1 MYVNFITAMKA
12 KGVTYTQIAEL
23 LNCRYQTISDRI
35 NGNTEAGFLFEDA
48 VKIKK
53 VFFPEYDVEFLYVR
67 KNGVA

>member
-1 MYVNFITAMKA
+1 MYKNLVTAMKA

-35 NGNTEAGFLFEDA
+35 NGNTETGFLFEDA

-53 VFFPEYDVEFLYVR
+53 IV
-67 KNGVA
+67 

>member
-1 MYVNFITAMKA
+1 MYKNLVTAMKA

-35 NGNTEAGFLFEDA
+35 NGNTETGFLFEDA

-53 VFFPEYDVEFLYVR
+53 IFFPEYDMEFLYVR
-67 KNGVA
+67 ANSIA